1 MCVRCVC
8 GVCARCVQN
17 NTNSMTFVRHVDCL
31 KSGLPWA
38 NMVNKAGKVVAP
50 SVYSVQAAMAEFAAN
65 FSAGDLTIDIVDAP
79 GNESWPLAYTTFIA
93 INRSITALDCTNI
106 EELMHFIAWTQI
118 NDGYPH
124 ALALRHFC

>member
-1 MCVRCVC
+1 
-8 GVCARCVQN
+8 
-17 NTNSMTFVRHVDCL
+17 MTLVTQIDCL
-31 KSGLPWA
+31 NSGLPWV

-50 SVYSVQAAMAEFAAN
+50 SVYSVQAAMAQFAAN
-65 FSAGDLTIDIVDAP
+65 FSAGNLAVDIVDAP
-79 GNESWPLAYTTFIA
+79 GNDSWPLSYTTFLA

-124 ALALRHFC
+124 AFALRHFC